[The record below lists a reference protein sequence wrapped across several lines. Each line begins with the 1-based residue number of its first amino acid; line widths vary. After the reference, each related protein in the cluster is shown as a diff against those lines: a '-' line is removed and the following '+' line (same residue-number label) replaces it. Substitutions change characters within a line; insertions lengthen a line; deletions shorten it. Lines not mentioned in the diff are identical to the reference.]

1 MLPAAS
7 STTGAEYKHYEGRTT
22 VYVLLTCL
30 LAACGGLMFGYDI
43 GISGMYNKQ
52 NHHLACS
59 CKDLQLA
66 VETVVVL
73 LAQKA
78 VAHDKNVICAI
89 LHSLVV
95 AS

>member
-1 MLPAAS
+1 
-7 STTGAEYKHYEGRTT
+7 
-22 VYVLLTCL
+22 
-30 LAACGGLMFGYDI
+30 MFGYDI

-52 NHHLACS
+52 NHHLVCS

-73 LAQKA
+73 LFSLDLASTTTPLKNTYVEQLVQQPLQENGVFLAQKA
-78 VAHDKNVICAI
+78 ILRDTNVICAII